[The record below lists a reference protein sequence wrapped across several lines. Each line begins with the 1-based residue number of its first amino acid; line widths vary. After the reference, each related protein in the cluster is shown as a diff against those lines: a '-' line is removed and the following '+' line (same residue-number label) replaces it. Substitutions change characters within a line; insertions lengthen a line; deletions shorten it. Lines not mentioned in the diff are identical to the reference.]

1 MVLVSVNQLSDSAQ
15 NYLKIIFGLTEWSS
29 DPVTASIIASKSGMK
44 LSTVS
49 GALSKL
55 RQQGLLDHA
64 PYGAVTLTKL
74 GRE

>member
-1 MVLVSVNQLSDSAQ
+1 MTMIENVSVNQLSDSAQ

-29 DPVTASIIASKSGMK
+29 DPVTASVIATKAGMK

-55 RQQGLLDHA
+55 RQQGLLNHA
-64 PYGAVTLTKL
+64 PYGAVTLTN
-74 GRE
+74 

>member
-1 MVLVSVNQLSDSAQ
+1 MGSVSVNQLSDSAQ
-15 NYLKIIFGLTEWSS
+15 NYLKIIYGLAEWSQE
-29 DPVTASIIASKSGMK
+29 PVTASVIAGKAGMK

-64 PYGAVTLTKL
+64 PTA
-74 GRE
+74 R